1 MTQQGVSHEL
11 WSSSRTG
18 VCLERHAG
26 IPFTIKGEMTI
37 LMLVAGEQFKIKTPQ
52 EKTPSASMKWLLYI
66 ICRISTGDDTWEVLL
81 GTSSHQQKDK
91 SLDPQ
96 RCLPAL
102 HTLWLQT
109 LKPHSR
115 EGVGSAQALKD
126 TQHFADSSNLFNLW
140 LGPGMSTM
148 EWCYGSWQQY
158 LRLL

>member
-1 MTQQGVSHEL
+1 
-11 WSSSRTG
+11 
-18 VCLERHAG
+18 
-26 IPFTIKGEMTI
+26 
-37 LMLVAGEQFKIKTPQ
+37 
-52 EKTPSASMKWLLYI
+52 MKWLLYI
-66 ICRISTGDDTWEVLL
+66 ICRISTGDDTSEVLL

-91 SLDPQ
+91 SLDPR

-109 LKPHSR
+109 LRPHSR

-126 TQHFADSSNLFNLW
+126 TQRFADSSNLFNLW

-158 LRLL
+158 LTLLESVTATKREKCCENEPRTPHPFNAAIGCARGEVHGPGVSSWCWNMCRQ